1 MVPPDEN
8 GGRAAEA
15 WLENAISGDPL
26 LGDLLPQLR
35 RLAKT
40 DTPVLIVGEVGTGV
54 ELVARTIHNL
64 SPRAAHPFVLL
75 DCNGLSDTLAG
86 AELVGVEGEA
96 GGRAPLKPGVFEQ
109 AGKGSVLLGEVSEL
123 PQRCQEALMRIL
135 ERHEAVRVNGTTPV
149 RVEARC
155 FASTGIDLRARVTA
169 GVFREDLYQLLA
181 RDTIVLRPLRER
193 PDEVST
199 LAQFYLEMLGRS
211 VRRFTPDAEALL
223 RGYTWPG
230 NLHELRETVDEAAI
244 AARGEEIGVE
254 SLPPRLRGG
263 GERPAGPL
271 PSLRDVEMRHIER
284 VLQEARGNQ
293 RRASRIL
300 GISRWSLSRRLRKYG
315 MQPRSETEG

>member
-15 WLENAISGDPL
+15 WLENAIAGDPL

-40 DTPVLIVGEVGTGV
+40 DTPALIVGESGTGV
-54 ELVARTIHNL
+54 ELVGRTIHNL

-75 DCNGLSDTLAG
+75 DLNGLSDTLAE
-86 AELVGVEGEA
+86 AELFGVEG
-96 GGRAPLKPGVFEQ
+96 GGRAPVKPGVFEQ
-109 AGKGSVLLGEVSEL
+109 AGKGTVLLGEIAEL
-123 PQRCQEALMRIL
+123 APRCQEALLRIV
-135 ERHEAVRVNGTTPV
+135 ERHEVMRVNGTAPV

-155 FASTGIDLRARVTA
+155 LASSSADLRARVAA
-169 GVFREDLYQLLA
+169 GLFRETLYQVFA
-181 RDTIVLRPLRER
+181 RDTVSLRPLRER
-193 PDEVST
+193 PEDVST
-199 LAQFYLEMLGRS
+199 LARFYLEMLGGM
-211 VRRFTPDAEALL
+211 VRRFTPDAEAVL

-254 SLPPRLRGG
+254 NLPPRLRGA
-263 GERPAGPL
+263 ERPAGPL

-315 MQPRSETEG
+315 MQPRTETEG

>member
-1 MVPPDEN
+1 MVPPDDN

-15 WLENAISGDPL
+15 WLENAIAGDPL

-40 DTPVLIVGEVGTGV
+40 DTPVLIVGEIGTGV

-75 DCNGLSDTLAG
+75 DCNGLSDTLAE
-86 AELVGVEGEA
+86 AELVGVEGEP
-96 GGRAPLKPGVFEQ
+96 GGRAPVKPGVYEQ
-109 AGKGSVLLGEVSEL
+109 AGKGTVLLGEVGEL
-123 PQRCQEALMRIL
+123 PPRCQEALARIV
-135 ERHEAVRVNGTTPV
+135 ERHEAIRVNGTDPV

-155 FASTGIDLRARVTA
+155 FVSTSVDLRARVAA
-169 GVFREDLYQLLA
+169 GLFREDLHHLITS
-181 RDTIVLRPLRER
+181 DTVVLRPLRER
-193 PDEVST
+193 PDDVST
-199 LAQFYLEMLGRS
+199 LAQFYLEMLGRT
-211 VRRFTPDAEALL
+211 VRRFTPDAEAVL
-223 RGYTWPG
+223 RGYAWPG

-254 SLPPRLRGG
+254 SLPPRLRGN
-263 GERPAGPL
+263 ERPAGPL

>member
-15 WLENAISGDPL
+15 WLENAIAGDPL

-40 DTPVLIVGEVGTGV
+40 DAPVSIGGEAGTGA

-75 DCNGLSDTLAG
+75 DCNGGSDALAE
-86 AELVGVEGEA
+86 AELLGVEGEA
-96 GGRAPLKPGVFEQ
+96 GERSPVKPGVFEQ
-109 AGKGSVLLGEVSEL
+109 AGKGTVLLCEVGEL
-123 PQRCQEALMRIL
+123 PPRCQESLVRIL
-135 ERHEAVRVNGTTPV
+135 VRHEAVRVNGTSPV

-155 FASTGIDLRARVTA
+155 LASTSVDLRARVRA
-169 GVFREDLYQLLA
+169 GLFREDLHEMLA
-181 RDTIVLRPLRER
+181 RDMVVLRPLRER
-193 PDEVST
+193 PDDVSAF
-199 LAQFYLEMLGRS
+199 AQCYLDMLGRS
-211 VRRFTPDAEALL
+211 VRRFTPDAEAVL
-223 RGYTWPG
+223 RGYAWPG
-230 NLHELRETVDEAAI
+230 NLHELREAVDEAAI

-254 SLPPRLRGG
+254 SLPPRLRGV
-263 GERPAGPL
+263 GERPTGPL

-315 MQPRSETEG
+315 MQPRSETEQ